1 MENVGDYQV
10 KQHSEKLVE
19 VCLSQ
24 RDEGMETAIL
34 AQFQLLA
41 QQKQFIVP
49 EIQFSDYHWDTSR
62 KLKRIQRL

>member
-10 KQHSEKLVE
+10 KQHSEELVE
-19 VCLSQ
+19 VYLSR
-24 RDEGMETAIL
+24 RDEQLETAITE
-34 AQFQLLA
+34 QFQLLA
-41 QQKQFIVP
+41 QQKEFKAP